1 MQTVS
6 SQRTPLT
13 EEEFEGLIED
23 IQAVINR
30 LSAIHDRE
38 HDDWRLQT
46 DRSAWET
53 AKILDV
59 LQQYK
64 DRMDRGVSAM
74 FIGIHDEGERK
85 DADSET
91 TE

>member
-1 MQTVS
+1 M
-6 SQRTPLT
+6 
-13 EEEFEGLIED
+13 
-23 IQAVINR
+23 INR

-38 HDDWRLQT
+38 HDDRRLQT

-59 LQQYK
+59 LQQDK

-74 FIGIHDEGERK
+74 FIRIHDEEERK

-91 TE
+91 TEQNKRSGFCDLHNVMLSEVEASGRQ